1 MSEEDGLYRRKRRK
15 RVKWDEHGRTITWD
29 GEDAREAAEAQA
41 AREARQKIADA
52 TQLQKERQRLLQQ
65 LGQLE
70 KERQRLLEL
79 LDENTASLK
88 GPDDPLV

>member
-15 RVKWDEHGRTITWD
+15 RVKWDERGRTITWD
-29 GEDAREAAEAQA
+29 GEDAREEAEAQA

-70 KERQRLLEL
+70 KDRQRLLEL
-79 LDENTASLK
+79 LDENTASLARARTSRR
-88 GPDDPLV
+88 